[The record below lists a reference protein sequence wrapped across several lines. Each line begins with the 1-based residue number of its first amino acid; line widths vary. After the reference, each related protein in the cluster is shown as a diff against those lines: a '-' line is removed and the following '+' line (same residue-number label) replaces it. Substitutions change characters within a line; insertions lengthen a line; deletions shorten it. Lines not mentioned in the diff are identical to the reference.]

1 MEENFTEKLKQAST
15 DGRFSKHLG
24 LRPIEVKPG
33 YAKVEL
39 TVQDEHLN
47 LHGTCHG
54 AVIFAALDEA
64 FQLASNSHGTA
75 AMALSVSINY
85 LRPAKKGDVLA
96 AEASEVDKT
105 RRTGNYRFLVKNQ
118 AGESVTF
125 GHGLVYRKDDEL
137 KL

>member
-1 MEENFTEKLKQAST
+1 MEDNFIEKLKQASE
-15 DGRFSKHLG
+15 DGLFSQHLG
-24 LRPIEVKPG
+24 IRPVEVKPG

-39 TVQDEHLN
+39 VVKDEHLN

-85 LRPAKKGDVLA
+85 LRAAKKGDVLT
-96 AEASEVDKT
+96 AEASEMDKT
-105 RRTGNYRFLVKNQ
+105 RRTGNYKFLVLNQ
-118 AGESVTF
+118 NGESITY
-125 GHGLVYRKDDEL
+125 GQGIVYRKDDEL